1 LKLPD
6 ATDADLAALKQK
18 QDLVEL
24 DLEGSRVTDAGLANL
39 MKMKN
44 LLTIGLSGSK
54 VTGAG
59 LENLKTA
66 LPNTKIF

>member
-1 LKLPD
+1 
-6 ATDADLAALKQK
+6 
-18 QDLVEL
+18 
-24 DLEGSRVTDAGLANL
+24 